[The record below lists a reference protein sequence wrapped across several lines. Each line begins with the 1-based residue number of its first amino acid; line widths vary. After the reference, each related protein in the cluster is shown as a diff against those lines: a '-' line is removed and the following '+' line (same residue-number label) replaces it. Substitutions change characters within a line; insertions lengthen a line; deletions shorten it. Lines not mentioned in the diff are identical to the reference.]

1 MAARFMF
8 KAWGDQV
15 SSWII
20 DNPVSLKIIGNPD
33 WSCDINVRSLLAHN
47 LPAALHSGLIKQ
59 IGMTLNI

>member
-8 KAWGDQV
+8 MAWGDQV

-20 DNPVSLKIIGNPD
+20 DNVKIIGNPD